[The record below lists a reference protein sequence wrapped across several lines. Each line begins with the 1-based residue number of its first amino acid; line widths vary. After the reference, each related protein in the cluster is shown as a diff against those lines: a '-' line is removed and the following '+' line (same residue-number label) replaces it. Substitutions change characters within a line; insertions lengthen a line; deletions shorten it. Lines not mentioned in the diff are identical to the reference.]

1 MDHVEFDEAVNQLKI
16 NKYIYIYIYMYFIK
30 MNYCQTRT
38 FRFVSF

>member
-16 NKYIYIYIYMYFIK
+16 NKYIYMYFIK